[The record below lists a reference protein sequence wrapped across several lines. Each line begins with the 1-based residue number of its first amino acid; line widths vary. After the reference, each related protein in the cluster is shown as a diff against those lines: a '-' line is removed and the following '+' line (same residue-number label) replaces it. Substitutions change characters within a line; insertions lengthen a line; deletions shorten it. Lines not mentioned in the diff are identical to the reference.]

1 MLVLSR
7 IVYTA
12 VRRGRGSGE
21 LVTAF
26 IGGHMGSGKTT
37 YAVLV
42 AKEVYAALGYEDPW
56 RAAVEHL
63 FMTPARLREWELR
76 ALREYERH
84 VREGRMDEYR
94 KTPVI
99 VLDDLAGGWIDR
111 YAWRESAVQKFARI
125 FNMVRSLTG
134 GVLLTSVEREDVIK
148 SVRNKVDFII
158 HVTPVDAVLSRAVGY
173 KRYVDQAGNEKLKL
187 AFVDYFKRGTLPKHV
202 YAMLEEARLAALKE
216 TLEEEEEEEV
226 EVEEEKV
233 EVQVRV
239 PARSQAPARED
250 PVELLKAAL
259 ARFGIEV
266 DGDVVDS
273 ITTAVVEGKLPGA
286 FITPRTKEVA
296 LTKEA
301 LASLG
306 LDGIISLAELAR
318 VLGGRCTVTRDAA
331 GNYVRVAVLP
341 RRPPLSPIATSS
353 TTMSS

>member
-7 IVYTA
+7 IVCTA

-42 AKEVYAALGYEDPW
+42 AREVYAALGYEDPW

-63 FMTPARLREWELR
+63 FMTPAKLREWELR
-76 ALREYERH
+76 ALREYEKR

-111 YAWRESAVQKFARI
+111 YAWRESAVQKFAKI

-158 HVTPVDAVLSRAVGY
+158 HVSPVDAALSRAVGY

-216 TLEEEEEEEV
+216 TLEEEEEGGEEKEEV
-226 EVEEEKV
+226 EVQ
-233 EVQVRV
+233 EVPPPSRSR
-239 PARSQAPARED
+239 AREPED

-266 DGDVVDS
+266 DGDVVDA
-273 ITTAVVEGKLPGA
+273 ITTAVVEEKLPGA
-286 FITPRTKEVA
+286 FLTLRTREVA
-296 LTKEA
+296 LTRET
-301 LASLG
+301 LAALG

-318 VLGGRCTVTRDAA
+318 ILSGRYTATKNTNGD
-331 GNYVRVAVLP
+331 YVRVVVLP
-341 RRPPLSPIATSS
+341 KRPILALS
-353 TTMSS
+353 TTSATTTS